1 LDVNEATLRV
11 ILEGSK
17 QYLVPLYQRPYAW
30 KQNNWTKIWEDLT
43 GLALDRRIQPESSHF
58 TGTLVLDASSV
69 TTGLTQFLVV
79 DGQQRLTTLSVLLA
93 AIASHYESL
102 GNSGDAEKIR
112 EQVLIN
118 KYADSDD
125 QRYRLRPANF
135 DEPVF
140 RSVVEGRV
148 EKSSLSRIDDAFAY
162 FQKKLSGLADQGLTV
177 KDIEDAA
184 LQGLKFVAIT
194 AKRDDNVYRI
204 FESINNTGI
213 DLTQADLIRNLVFMK
228 LESKSEQVHNQ
239 IWLPL
244 QRDLSG
250 EDIENLF
257 WMDAQWRNPEVR
269 KLDTYE
275 VQKKHILSLDESSLI
290 EFLRNALAI
299 ADAIR
304 KVRLIEPDL
313 NPAIMKTLKRLDSL
327 QLPGA
332 MVLITRI
339 VYLRNNKSLSEQA
352 ALDSLR
358 TVESYL
364 VRRAIANI
372 PIASLGR
379 IAAAGAADLKGS
391 QSGDVHAYL
400 SSGRRRFPTNDEI
413 LRVIQTAPMYE
424 RGRKQ
429 TLKLILTWLL
439 EDQQGKD
446 QVDFSSMSIEHV
458 LPQKPSE
465 AVWKEFSPLVSDGSD
480 EVELYDE
487 LVHNLGNLTLTNYN
501 GELSNKPFSQKREAW
516 LKTTAVIGTQL
527 IASERVWGPCEIRS
541 RGEQL
546 AKRAIEIW
554 PGPDESLL
562 GNESL
567 GSGDLVDEVTSVIPP
582 GRWTSYGDIA
592 IVLGSSGQAVGQR
605 VMKHSPNAWRVLR
618 ANGQVA
624 PGFTWPSGSPF
635 EGREPKSVLEEEG
648 VEFDSRGFASKKHR
662 MGPNDLRLRLG
673 EDIESE

>member
-1 LDVNEATLRV
+1 
-11 ILEGSK
+11 
-17 QYLVPLYQRPYAW
+17 
-30 KQNNWTKIWEDLT
+30 
-43 GLALDRRIQPESSHF
+43 
-58 TGTLVLDASSV
+58 
-69 TTGLTQFLVV
+69 
-79 DGQQRLTTLSVLLA
+79 
-93 AIASHYESL
+93 
-102 GNSGDAEKIR
+102 
-112 EQVLIN
+112 
-118 KYADSDD
+118 
-125 QRYRLRPANF
+125 
-135 DEPVF
+135 
-140 RSVVEGRV
+140 
-148 EKSSLSRIDDAFAY
+148 
-162 FQKKLSGLADQGLTV
+162 
-177 KDIEDAA
+177 
-184 LQGLKFVAIT
+184 
-194 AKRDDNVYRI
+194 
-204 FESINNTGI
+204 
-213 DLTQADLIRNLVFMK
+213 
-228 LESKSEQVHNQ
+228 
-239 IWLPL
+239 
-244 QRDLSG
+244 
-250 EDIENLF
+250 
-257 WMDAQWRNPEVR
+257 
-269 KLDTYE
+269 
-275 VQKKHILSLDESSLI
+275 
-290 EFLRNALAI
+290 
-299 ADAIR
+299 
-304 KVRLIEPDL
+304 
-313 NPAIMKTLKRLDSL
+313 
-327 QLPGA
+327 
-332 MVLITRI
+332 
-339 VYLRNNKSLSEQA
+339 
-352 ALDSLR
+352 
-358 TVESYL
+358 
-364 VRRAIANI
+364 
-372 PIASLGR
+372 
-379 IAAAGAADLKGS
+379 
-391 QSGDVHAYL
+391 
-400 SSGRRRFPTNDEI
+400 
-413 LRVIQTAPMYE
+413 
-424 RGRKQ
+424 
-429 TLKLILTWLL
+429 LL

-673 EDIESE
+673 AEEGCLYNPNLALTAKKFKYPVSF